1 MYHVYALW
9 LTLYDLL
16 CDVFIIMIMI
26 MIIILLLLLLL
37 SYLQTSLT
45 RSEKKTQ
52 NGWNNISKI
61 ISTTSQNKQLD
72 IEVKKRSG
80 SRGGVTGVRVCVRAR
95 TGMCACVCV
104 CVCVCVCW
112 GGGGKRR

>member
-1 MYHVYALW
+1 MYALW

-37 SYLQTSLT
+37 SDLQTSLT
-45 RSEKKTQ
+45 RSEKITK
-52 NGWNNISKI
+52 NRWNNISKI

-80 SRGGVTGVRVCVRAR
+80 SRGGVTGVRVRAR
-95 TGMCACVCV
+95 TGMCACAVSYTHLTLPT
-104 CVCVCVCW
+104 
-112 GGGGKRR
+112 RRTV